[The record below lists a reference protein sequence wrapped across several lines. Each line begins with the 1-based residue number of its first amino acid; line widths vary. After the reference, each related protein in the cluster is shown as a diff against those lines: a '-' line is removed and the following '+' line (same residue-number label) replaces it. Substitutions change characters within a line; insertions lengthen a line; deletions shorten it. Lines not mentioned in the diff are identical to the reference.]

1 MKKNRAK
8 KWGSDV
14 FPTLTEL
21 KIAKDS
27 GLTPDEYCK
36 ALNDA
41 KESERQIA
49 KEAAAR
55 GASAEDYEN

>member
-1 MKKNRAK
+1 MRKNRTK
-8 KWGSDV
+8 KWGIDV

-21 KIAKDS
+21 KIAADS
-27 GLTPDEYCK
+27 GMSPDEYCK

-41 KESERQIA
+41 AEYERQVA
-49 KEAAAR
+49 TEAAAR